1 MSVFRLEPLTEGH
14 DRAGFNCGI
23 EPLNRYLKEIARQ
36 HEAKGISKT
45 YVLVEEDDPATIAG
59 YFTLTFCQIDAAKL
73 PPKAAKKFPK
83 QIPAM
88 RLGRLAVSQVR
99 QRQGI
104 GQILLSGALQRVERA
119 SEIAGGIGLFVDA
132 KDDQAA
138 AYYSQFGFVP
148 LADSPLTL
156 FLPIQTIRQHN
167 AACFSELPE

>member
-1 MSVFRLEPLTEGH
+1 MFKLEALTEDH
-14 DRAGFNCGI
+14 DRAGFDCGV

-45 YVLVEEDDPATIAG
+45 YVLVAEDDPATIAG
-59 YFTLTFCQIDAAKL
+59 YFTLTFCQIDTSKL
-73 PPKAAKKFPK
+73 PPKAAKKLPK

-88 RLGRLAVSQVR
+88 RLGRLAVSQTR

-104 GQILLSGALQRVERA
+104 GQMLLSGAFQKVERA

-132 KDDQAA
+132 KDEQAA
-138 AYYSQFGFVP
+138 AYYCQFGFVP

-156 FLPIQTIRQHN
+156 FLPIQTICQHN
-167 AACFSELPE
+167 AETR